1 MTETMLQI
9 FLLLAAAFGG
19 ALVGIIVGAICGTRI
34 AQQAWEEHM
43 PKLPSF
49 VAIDNITLK
58 TEIHLE
64 DDEAETV
71 IAHTGSI
78 TSRSMN
84 ASTAEAWLQKHNLM
98 MVPKGKDF
106 EVKAPKVGGGNALG

>member
-49 VAIDNITLK
+49 VAIDNLTLK

-64 DDEAETV
+64 DDDADTV
-71 IAHTGSI
+71 ISTTGSI
-78 TSRSMN
+78 NSGSMN
-84 ASTAEAWLQKHNLM
+84 ASVAERWLAKHNLM

-106 EVKAPKVGGGNALG
+106 QVKAPKVGGGNGLG

>member
-1 MTETMLQI
+1 MNDITTLAL
-9 FLLLAAAFGG
+9 LLLAAAFGG
-19 ALVGIIVGAICGTRI
+19 ALVGIMVGAICGTRI
-34 AQQAWEEHM
+34 AKIAWEEHL

-64 DDEAETV
+64 DDEAATV
-71 IAHTGSI
+71 ISTTGSI
-78 TSRSMN
+78 NSRSMN
-84 ASTAEAWLQKHNLM
+84 ASVAERWLAERNLM

-106 EVKAPKVGGGNALG
+106 AVKAPKVGGGNGLG

>member
-1 MTETMLQI
+1 MTETTLQI

-49 VAIDNITLK
+49 VAIDNITIK
-58 TEIHLE
+58 TEVHLE
-64 DDEAETV
+64 DDDVSTV
-71 IAHTGSI
+71 VTSTGAI
-78 TSRSMN
+78 TSSGMN
-84 ASTAEAWLQKHNLM
+84 ASVNERWLAKHNLM